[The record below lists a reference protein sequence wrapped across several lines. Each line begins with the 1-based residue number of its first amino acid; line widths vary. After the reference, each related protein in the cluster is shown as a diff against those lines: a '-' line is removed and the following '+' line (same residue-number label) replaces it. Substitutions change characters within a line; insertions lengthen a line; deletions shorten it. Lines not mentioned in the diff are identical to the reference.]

1 MPHRAWKAMF
11 RGFVA
16 KHWQNNGIA
25 NTEIFHDDSFATHGH
40 GILEGSRFLLVSGVE

>member
-11 RGFVA
+11 HGFMA

-25 NTEIFHDDSFATHGH
+25 NTDRYTIIGPVFQNDPEFEIFV
-40 GILEGSRFLLVSGVE
+40 L